1 MVETVVLT
9 TSPSDAV
16 TAQVRTLN
24 YLPANAIVVSAF
36 TEKKLLCAAAVNCDE
51 ASFDTFINIANVL
64 KEHPVTR
71 VDIIYYAQPDENRA
85 YLIDFLARRIFN
97 PYAARLFFVHQEQ
110 VWTCHN
116 TTIGTP
122 EPLNRDNM
130 AGADVDRA
138 QQVALVTQ
146 EREPHTP
153 QETDPE
159 TALERFLEL
168 FNGSPLTPQDAATA
182 ARICRENPDIHS
194 VIAGI
199 PARFCQ
205 LQQAALMRK
214 HCHPDDLLPVLLLM
228 VMLSYQLQE
237 QLLLIETIRQI
248 SDHAP
253 GLADKLYRLCIEKRR

>member
-24 YLPANAIVVSAF
+24 YLPNNAIVVSAF

-116 TTIGTP
+116 TTISSP
-122 EPLNRDNM
+122 EALNRDNM

-153 QETDPE
+153 QETAPE

-182 ARICRENPDIHS
+182 AHLMQNHSTEVLNHCNP
-194 VIAGI
+194 AQ
-199 PARFCQ
+199 PCQ

-228 VMLSYQLQE
+228 VMLSYQLKE

-248 SDHAP
+248 SDQAP